1 MSLTIPT
8 EIASTIKTALAAVVP
23 DGTTIYADGVADDP
37 SPDGDQVV
45 LPLVSIVVSECLPQ
59 QYRSVLR
66 AYPVAIEVNTWYQDD
81 KDQTDLYAI
90 ASAVSLWL
98 AEPTLSLE
106 LSHWDALTIDSV
118 PDRGNDGRVQYM
130 RWLADCKTRKA

>member
-1 MSLTIPT
+1 M
-8 EIASTIKTALAAVVP
+8 P
-23 DGTTIYADGVADDP
+23 DGTTVYADGIADDP
-37 SPDGDQVV
+37 SPDGDQVKM
-45 LPLVSIVVSECLPQ
+45 PLVSIVVGECLPR
-59 QYRSVLR
+59 QYRSALR

-81 KDQTDLYAI
+81 KAQTDLYTV

-98 AEPTLSLE
+98 AEPTLSLS

>member
-8 EIASTIKTALAAVVP
+8 EIASKIKDALAAVVP
-23 DGTTIYADGVADDP
+23 AGTTIYADGIADDP
-37 SPDGDQVV
+37 SPDGDQVQM
-45 LPLVSIVVSECLPQ
+45 PLVAIVVSECIPQ

-66 AYPVAIEVNTWYQDD
+66 AYPVSIEVNTWYQDD
-81 KDQTDLYAI
+81 RAQESLYKI
-90 ASAVSLWL
+90 SSAVSLWL
-98 AEPTLSLE
+98 AEPDLTLT
-106 LSHWDALTIDSV
+106 LSHWDALTIEAA